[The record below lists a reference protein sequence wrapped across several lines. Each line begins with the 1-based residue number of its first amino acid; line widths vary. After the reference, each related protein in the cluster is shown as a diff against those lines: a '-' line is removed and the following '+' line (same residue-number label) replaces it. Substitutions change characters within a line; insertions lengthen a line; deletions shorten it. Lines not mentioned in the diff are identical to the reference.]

1 MMSKCNVYCLAGAL
15 TVFLPLSPIG
25 AAAREIGPV
34 FRLAMM
40 DMMPMGDNKMPPSMP
55 GGAPGMGGKMGMGD
69 DKMPPSMP
77 GGAPGMGGK
86 MGGDKMPAGG
96 GMPAPGPAQTQTG
109 GCGMMEMMQN
119 MKQMAGSPAG
129 MAPMQGGAM
138 ADGMQPAADSAPR
151 LEGRIAFLRTELRI
165 TDVQAPAWEAFATA
179 LRGGR
184 GHLDAARAA
193 LQESNANP
201 DAMARMTSFETHLKE
216 RAEAIHSTQSAFMT
230 LFSQLDDAQKKTANT
245 TMLPFIGA
253 F

>member
-40 DMMPMGDNKMPPSMP
+40 DMMPMGDDKMPPPAP
-55 GGAPGMGGKMGMGD
+55 GGAPGM
-69 DKMPPSMP
+69 
-77 GGAPGMGGK
+77 AGK
-86 MGGDKMPAGG
+86 MGGDKMPAAGG
-96 GMPAPGPAQTQTG
+96 MPAQGAAGTGMPAPGPAQTQTG

-138 ADGMQPAADSAPR
+138 AGGMQPAADSAAR

-193 LQESNANP
+193 LQDSNANP
-201 DAMARMTSFETHLKE
+201 DAMARMTSFENHLKE
-216 RAEAIHSTQSAFMT
+216 RTEAIHSTQMAFMT
-230 LFSQLDDAQKKTANT
+230 LFSQLDDTQKKTANT